1 MIGISNKSIYAIM
14 ALEELS
20 TLNADEVMAI
30 KDIASNASIPKNFLE
45 QILLSLRQNSILIS
59 IRGAKGGYRLN
70 KKLEDI
76 SLKDI
81 VIILERDIFTPISIP
96 KTPVLN
102 LFWNDLNSQ
111 VLKAFDI
118 PLSKIEDYKLQ
129 LTQTLNY
136 SI

>member
-1 MIGISNKSIYAIM
+1 MIGISNKTIYAIM

-59 IRGAKGGYRLN
+59 IKGAKGGYRLN

-81 VIILERDIFTPISIP
+81 VIILERDIFTPISNP